1 MSNYRIK
8 GLPPIKL
15 IDLLKKRGLSL
26 KDFLKNMGI
35 ATYTT
40 LLQQC
45 DSMGVSCPTEAEF
58 KEALGDIVSSPQEG
72 VIVLDPPTLI
82 KDSGEK
88 IEIDEFSTIPSSF
101 DEKEA
106 EAEAE
111 VEVEVEPQPE
121 PAQFPARSY
130 KKSKKYSES

>member
-15 IDLLKKRGLSL
+15 KDLLKKRGLSL

-111 VEVEVEPQPE
+111 VEPQPE